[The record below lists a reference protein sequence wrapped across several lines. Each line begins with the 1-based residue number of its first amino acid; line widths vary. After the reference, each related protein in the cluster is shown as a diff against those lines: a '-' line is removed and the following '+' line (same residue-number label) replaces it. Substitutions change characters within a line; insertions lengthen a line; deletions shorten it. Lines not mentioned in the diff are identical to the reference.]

1 MKISILQ
8 KFGPCTRL
16 PVHSQLALWTTPG
29 ADIERGPSH
38 DLLELFNPE
47 EFSFKTL
54 VREPAAR
61 ENRKAI
67 IGAKRFRRVIA
78 PVPVLL
84 FGVTTLRIMLD

>member
-1 MKISILQ
+1 MKFSILQ

-16 PVHSQLALWTTPG
+16 PVHSQLGLWTTPG
-29 ADIERGPSH
+29 ADIKRGPSH
-38 DLLELFNPE
+38 DLLELLNPDGV
-47 EFSFKTL
+47 SFKAL

-67 IGAKRFRRVIA
+67 ISAKHFRRAIA

-84 FGVTTLRIMLD
+84 FGVTTLRAT

>member
-1 MKISILQ
+1 M
-8 KFGPCTRL
+8 
-16 PVHSQLALWTTPG
+16 HSQLALWTTPG

-47 EFSFKTL
+47 EFSFKAL

-67 IGAKRFRRVIA
+67 IGAKRFRRAIA

-84 FGVTTLRIMLD
+84 LGVTTLRVMFD

>member
-29 ADIERGPSH
+29 ADIKRGPSH

-47 EFSFKTL
+47 EFSFKAL

-67 IGAKRFRRVIA
+67 IGTKRFRRAIA
-78 PVPVLL
+78 PVPILL
-84 FGVTTLRIMLD
+84 YGVTTLRVI